1 MVVET
6 LAKKIKIDDSKP
18 DGFLFFLSSVAMSE
32 RSNDRAKEATE
43 THSPQREPRSSDTE
57 SSGSDYSD
65 PTPRSRRR
73 KRAISEDSDSEPEMQ
88 YSQNDDS
95 WTQYFQ
101 QVKERVDECRA
112 EEARNSSSGKITRN
126 RSGFPRFVDKP
137 ELIDWLNHQ
146 IKQRRNGELTKQQLN
161 LLTSIGFDFVQQRRM
176 RDNQWD
182 RQYEKLRQLKM
193 RNGTADI
200 PKDYNDSG
208 LRKWVIQQRRNYRC
222 GVLAKS
228 RIALLN
234 DIAFCWDPP
243 SKVGLRPPAAATH
256 PELPSQIHPVITLPP
271 LTHTPAAEV
280 KPKAPMSIHNL
291 LNPAEDE
298 KSIYSWASSFQRQ

>member
-1 MVVET
+1 M
-6 LAKKIKIDDSKP
+6 
-18 DGFLFFLSSVAMSE
+18 
-32 RSNDRAKEATE
+32 
-43 THSPQREPRSSDTE
+43 H
-57 SSGSDYSD
+57 
-65 PTPRSRRR
+65 
-73 KRAISEDSDSEPEMQ
+73 
-88 YSQNDDS
+88 
-95 WTQYFQ
+95 YFM
-101 QVKERVDECRA
+101 QVKERVDESRM
-112 EEARNSSSGKITRN
+112 EEARNTSSGKITRN

-146 IKQRRNGELTKQQLN
+146 IKQRRNGELSKQQLH

-193 RNGTADI
+193 RNGTTDI

-234 DIAFCWDPP
+234 DIQFCWEPP
-243 SKVGLRPPAAATH
+243 SKMGLRPTSPPRAAH
-256 PELPSQIHPVITLPP
+256 PDLHPQSSLAPV
-271 LTHTPAAEV
+271 ASADV
-280 KPKAPMSIHNL
+280 RPKSPMSIHSL

-298 KSIYSWASSFQRQ
+298 KSSYSWINSFQRS